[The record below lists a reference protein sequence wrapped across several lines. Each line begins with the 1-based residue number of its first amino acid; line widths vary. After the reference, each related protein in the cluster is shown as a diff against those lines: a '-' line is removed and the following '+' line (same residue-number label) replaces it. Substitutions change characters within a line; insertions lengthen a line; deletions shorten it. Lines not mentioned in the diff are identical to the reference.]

1 MAWHKDTKTIK
12 LNTAMEIS
20 TWRQI
25 LQKENTLMKHKAKK
39 ELTAMED
46 QLYRKNNYMHLYKNK
61 DTIRK
66 ESIAEKTGKDIV
78 FVYDQTKNDEEEKD
92 GYCQKCK
99 RESLW
104 CKDRVHRDEPKAK
117 LEAPLTTSQS
127 YGWRQPI
134 DDMQTG
140 FARSAVCKRTFVDQG
155 HL

>member
-12 LNTAMEIS
+12 LNTAAEIT
-20 TWRQI
+20 TWRQV
-25 LQKENTLMKHKAKK
+25 LNKENSLMRHKNAK
-39 ELTAMED
+39 ELKALEGE
-46 QLYRKNNYMHLYKNK
+46 LYRKNNYMHLYKSDK
-61 DTIRK
+61 ITKK
-66 ESIAEKTGKDIV
+66 ESHLEKTGKNIV
-78 FVYDQTKNDEEEKD
+78 FVYDQTMRDKEEHE

-104 CKDRVHRDEPKAK
+104 CKERKCRDLPKSNFSV
-117 LEAPLTTSQS
+117 PMTSSQI

-134 DDMQTG
+134 DDMSTG